1 MINQEIKKIRISKG
15 LSQKEMADL
24 LFMSQASYSKIESGK
39 TAISLDTILKILE
52 VYKEEASNILST
64 YGLKIT
70 QQAGKNEKEVLSE
83 VSLDNFYNYYKQVL
97 DEMLMIKNKE
107 INDLKEII
115 NQMKNKAIGDD

>member
-70 QQAGKNEKEVLSE
+70 QQAGKNEKEASSNSYGSSDDGGLRAGTGNGSRKSIK
-83 VSLDNFYNYYKQVL
+83 VS
-97 DEMLMIKNKE
+97 
-107 INDLKEII
+107 
-115 NQMKNKAIGDD
+115 